1 MSKPIPQ
8 VQKYMTPAPHTI
20 GDEQTL
26 HHASEMMRQYA
37 IRHLPVLHGGQLT
50 GMITERDIAV
60 IGGLAGVDPK
70 KFRVEQ
76 AMSGEPYTVS
86 PETLISEVAAEMAEK
101 KYGSAIV
108 VQNHKVVG
116 VFTAVDACRV
126 LAELFE
132 TRLK

>member
-1 MSKPIPQ
+1 MSKPIPP
-8 VQKYMTPAPHTI
+8 VQKYMTSSPHTI
-20 GDEQTL
+20 GVEQTL
-26 HHASEMMRQYA
+26 HQASEMMRQNG

-60 IGGLAGVDPK
+60 ISGLAGVDPNK
-70 KFRVEQ
+70 VLVEQ
-76 AMSGEPYTVS
+76 AMSGTPYTVS
-86 PETLISEVAAEMAEK
+86 PDTLVSEVASEMAEK
-101 KYGSAIV
+101 RYGSAIV

-116 VFTAVDACRV
+116 VFTVVDACRV

>member
-1 MSKPIPQ
+1 M
-8 VQKYMTPAPHTI
+8 
-20 GDEQTL
+20 
-26 HHASEMMRQYA
+26 
-37 IRHLPVLHGGQLT
+37 T

-70 KFRVEQ
+70 EVLVEQ
-76 AMSGEPYTVS
+76 AMSGNPYTVS
-86 PETLISEVAAEMAEK
+86 PETLVSEVASEMAEK

-108 VQNHKVVG
+108 IQNHKVVG

-132 TRLK
+132 TPLK